1 MRAGIFVTFAW
12 MLSGCAGHSHAPQGS
27 VPATWTNTPSFS
39 DFDYARPDRY
49 LTLQPSLGDRVSI
62 ERAAAEVRGSAAGR
76 DALDAATAWFDVR
89 VRHDPNHPYVW
100 RSFERVISDGY
111 WMWCADRAV
120 AIGTLLRAMG
130 VPTIWV
136 KSMEVGWIRQFGTG
150 DVTSYRGHV
159 FLEVYVRSKWQL
171 FDPVAMTIYAQYD
184 PRTRLLP
191 RGA

>member
-1 MRAGIFVTFAW
+1 MTTGLRAGIFVTFAW

-100 RSFERVISDGY
+100 RSFERSSPMATGCGVRTARSQSGLY
-111 WMWCADRAV
+111 CGRWAFRPSGSSRWRLAGSGSSGPEMSP
-120 AIGTLLRAMG
+120 AIEA
-130 VPTIWV
+130 
-136 KSMEVGWIRQFGTG
+136 
-150 DVTSYRGHV
+150 TSFSRCT
-159 FLEVYVRSKWQL
+159 FVRNGSSSI
-171 FDPVAMTIYAQYD
+171 PS
-184 PRTRLLP
+184 R
-191 RGA
+191 